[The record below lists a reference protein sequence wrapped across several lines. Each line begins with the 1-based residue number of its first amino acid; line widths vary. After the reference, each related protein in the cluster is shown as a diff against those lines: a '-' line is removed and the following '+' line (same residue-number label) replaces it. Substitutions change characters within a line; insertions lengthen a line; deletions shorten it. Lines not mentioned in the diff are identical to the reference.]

1 MKLSRLLALAGIDY
15 PEGVS
20 DREIT
25 GIVTDSRKVVAGAM
39 FIALKGL
46 RSDGHDFIKT
56 AIEAGASVIVAE
68 RVRDACVGGA
78 AIILVDSTRIA
89 AALLYNAWYERP
101 SDKMRFIGI
110 TGTNGKTTVSRMI
123 YALLERSGVKSGLI
137 GTLGAYFGDLERFE
151 GTVQDP
157 LANMTTPDVE
167 ELYFILA
174 KMAERGIET
183 VVMEVSSH
191 ALALGK
197 TDALSFDVGVF
208 TNLTQDHL
216 DFHGDMESY
225 FLAKKRLL
233 LRCRRAVVNIDD
245 SYGKRIFDERP
256 DMSVSCSLRGAGDFF
271 ASRIQRRGTDGYSF
285 SIENGGA
292 RRDVELSLCGEFN
305 VMNALEAFAAVS
317 EYSGESNF
325 SSEIAAALFSSFS
338 GAEGRMEAAYK
349 GEFFAYID
357 YAHTPDALENLLK
370 EARKM
375 AGEGRVIL
383 VFGCGGDRDR
393 SKRKEMGR
401 IATRYAD
408 LTVITSD
415 NSRSESAEEIFS
427 QIMKGVDKEREHTII
442 QSRKDA
448 IEYAVLHARARDI
461 VLLAGKG
468 HERYEIDRSGRHYF
482 DEREILR
489 EAIGKKYGSMEL
501 TRRNSGK
508 ESQ

>member
-1 MKLSRLLALAGIDY
+1 MKLSRLLMLAGIEY
-15 PEGVS
+15 PKEII
-20 DREIT
+20 DREISE
-25 GIVTDSRKVVAGAM
+25 IVTDSRKVSSGAM
-39 FIALKGL
+39 FIAVSGL
-46 RSDGHDFIKT
+46 RSDGHDFIRS

-101 SDKMRFIGI
+101 SDKLRFIGI

-137 GTLGAYFGDLERFE
+137 GTLGAYFGGLERFE

-174 KMAERGIET
+174 EMAKREIDT

-191 ALALGK
+191 ALALHK
-197 TDALSFDVGVF
+197 TDALLFDTAVF

-245 SYGKRIFDERP
+245 DYGKRIFNERP
-256 DMSVSCSLRGAGDFF
+256 DMSISCSVRGAGDFF
-271 ASRIQRRGTDGYSF
+271 ASNVQRKGTDGYSF
-285 SIENGGA
+285 CMENESESLN
-292 RRDVELSLCGEFN
+292 VELSLCGEFN
-305 VMNALEAFAAVS
+305 VMNALEAFAAAS
-317 EYSGESNF
+317 EYMGERNRAHR
-325 SSEIAAALFSSFS
+325 IAAALFSSFS

-349 GEFFAYID
+349 GDFFAYID
-357 YAHTPDALENLLK
+357 YAHTPDALQNLLK
-370 EARKM
+370 EARKI

-401 IATRYAD
+401 IASSLAD

-415 NSRSESAEEIFS
+415 NSRSEGKETIFS
-427 QIMKGVDKEREHTII
+427 DIMKGVDKEREYILI
-442 QSRKDA
+442 ENRRDA

-489 EAIGKKYGSMEL
+489 EAIGKKYRTE
-501 TRRNSGK
+501 
-508 ESQ
+508 Q